1 MITEGKPAPD
11 FTLFDQDSIQR
22 NLKDFSG
29 KWLLLFFYP
38 KDDTPGWTIEAQ
50 AFGESLKQFEEI
62 DAVIFGVSQDTVS
75 SHKRFRDKY
84 RFPVNLLADPEKQ
97 MSEDYDSVK
106 KRKSFLIDPQG
117 NLIKIYNKVKPAEH
131 AKEVFED
138 LIRIQV
144 ESKQKDH

>member
-11 FTLFDQDSIQR
+11 FTLLDQDGIQR

-38 KDDTPGWTIEAQ
+38 KDGTPGWTIEVK
-50 AFGESLKQFEEI
+50 AFGESLKQFEKI
-62 DAVIFGVSQDTVS
+62 DAVIFGVSQDSVS
-75 SHKRFRDKY
+75 SHRRFRDKY

-117 NLIKIYNKVKPAEH
+117 KLIKTYYKVKPAEH

-144 ESKQKDH
+144 ESKQ

>member
-11 FTLFDQDSIQR
+11 FTLLDQDGFQR
-22 NLKDFSG
+22 NLTDFYG
-29 KWLLLFFYP
+29 KWILLFFYP
-38 KDDTPGWTIEAQ
+38 KDDTPGWTIEIK

-84 RFPVNLLADPEKQ
+84 GFPVNLLADPEKQ
-97 MSEDYDSVK
+97 MSKDYNSVK

-117 NLIKIYNKVKPAEH
+117 KLVKIYHKVKSAEH

-138 LIRIQV
+138 LIKIQV
-144 ESKQKDH
+144 ESKQ

>member
-11 FTLFDQDSIQR
+11 FTLLDQDGIQR

-38 KDDTPGWTIEAQ
+38 KDDTPGWTIEAK

-62 DAVIFGVSQDTVS
+62 DAVIFGVSQDSVS

-84 RFPVNLLADPEKQ
+84 RSPVNLLADPEKQ

-106 KRKSFLIDPQG
+106 KRKSFLIDPKG
-117 NLIKIYNKVKPAEH
+117 NLIKIYNKVKPAKH

-144 ESKQKDH
+144 ESIQ

>member
-11 FTLFDQDSIQR
+11 FTLLDQDGFQR
-22 NLKDFSG
+22 NLTDFYG
-29 KWLLLFFYP
+29 KWILLFFYP
-38 KDDTPGWTIEAQ
+38 KDDTPGWTIETQ
-50 AFGESLKQFEEI
+50 AFGESLKQFKEI
-62 DAVIFGVSQDTVS
+62 DAVIFGVSQDSVS
-75 SHKRFRDKY
+75 SHKRFQDKY
-84 RFPVNLLADPEKQ
+84 GFPVDLLADPEKK

-117 NLIKIYNKVKPAEH
+117 ILIKIYHKVKPAKH

-144 ESKQKDH
+144 ESKQ